1 MSRVVNLEDTK
12 KFGYTLVDD
21 ILNRE
26 ASLVVINKRNTHKY
40 VVMINEKNLSW
51 VIFDGSSTCI
61 MNKLEELLNVKYD
74 EFRGLIINVTI

>member
-1 MSRVVNLEDTK
+1 MQRVVNLEDTK
-12 KFGYTLVDD
+12 KIGYTLVED

-26 ASLVVINKRNTHKY
+26 ASLVIINKRNTHKY

-51 VIFDGSSTCI
+51 TIFDGNSKCI

-74 EFRGLIINVTI
+74 EFRDLIINVII

>member
-1 MSRVVNLEDTK
+1 ME
-12 KFGYTLVDD
+12 D

>member
-1 MSRVVNLEDTK
+1 ME
-12 KFGYTLVDD
+12 D

-74 EFRGLIINVTI
+74 EFRNLIINVTI